1 MEKKLMNRFKDFFHR
16 HQLGFFILIAII
28 VSVALTV
35 ISVSVYIT
43 SGAINVDCSLPT
55 DAEICKKVIVDDE
68 NEKSFSPNGFFNEQ
82 AIEDFNAVYEDIK
95 SGLDKMGSFGADAIS
110 DEALDLK

>member
-1 MEKKLMNRFKDFFHR
+1 MNKLQDFFKR
-16 HQLGFFILIAII
+16 HQLGFFILISII
-28 VSVALTV
+28 VSVALV
-35 ISVSVYIT
+35 IVSVSVYIT

-55 DAEICKKVIVDDE
+55 DAEICKRVIVDDE
-68 NEKSFSPNGFFNEQ
+68 NEKTFSPNGFFNEQ
-82 AIEDFNAVYEDIK
+82 AIKDFNAVYDDIK